1 MMKLCEMR
9 RSGCTGMHAL
19 ATISLILVCASA
31 LAATPL
37 FTPILTL
44 DKAIAG
50 ARIEAATDM
59 LAPPQRKPEFTG
71 YLAWQSPA
79 AISGRGTYF
88 FVFDSGRQQIFRY
101 DLAQQTMTA
110 YAPYPAPKA
119 TGLAV
124 AADLSVY
131 VADIGTQKITHFSR
145 DGKLLQTFGN
155 PREMARPVAVAVDEA
170 SGQVLVADE
179 LYSQVVVFN
188 SLGLML
194 DIIKPDEL
202 HSLAAMARGPDGLYL
217 VDRIERQIV
226 VVGKDGQAHTVF
238 GEDSLKDPVAIA
250 VDRFNRVFV
259 ADNFDRTIK
268 VYIEGDLVATFGGA
282 GTTTGKFSRIGG
294 LWLEENTLYVSD
306 SPNGRVQSFRV
317 APPGAPYTPK
327 PDAPKPDAPK
337 Q

>member
-1 MMKLCEMR
+1 MMKWYEMR
-9 RSGCTGMHAL
+9 RSGCIGMHAL
-19 ATISLILVCASA
+19 AAISLILACASA
-31 LAATPL
+31 FAATPL

-44 DKAIAG
+44 DKAISG
-50 ARIEAATDM
+50 ARIGAATDM

-71 YLAWQSPA
+71 YLAWMSPA

-101 DLAQQTMTA
+101 DLAQQTMA
-110 YAPYPAPKA
+110 AFAPYPAPKV

-155 PREMARPVAVAVDEA
+155 PREMARPVAVALDES

-179 LYSQVVVFN
+179 MYSQVVVFN

-202 HSLAAMARGPDGLYL
+202 RSLAAMARGPDGLYL
-217 VDRIERQIV
+217 VDRLERQIV
-226 VVGKDGQAHTVF
+226 VVGKDGKAHTVF
-238 GEDSLKDPVAIA
+238 GEDSLKDPAAIA

-259 ADNFDRTIK
+259 ADNFDHTIK
-268 VYIEGDLVATFGGA
+268 VFVDEEHAATFGGS
-282 GTTTGKFSRIGG
+282 GTSPGLFTRIGG
-294 LWLEENTLYVSD
+294 LWLEQNTLYVSD
-306 SPNGRVQSFRV
+306 SLNGRVQSFRV
-317 APPGAPYTPK
+317 APPNAPYKPK
-327 PDAPKPDAPK
+327 QDAPK
-337 Q
+337 